1 MKRRTHQIGKNI
13 ISFLEAGKAGNPT
26 ILFLHGIPASAE
38 LWREVMIQASERG
51 YHCLAP
57 DMAGYGGTVVKDK
70 RAYTF
75 PGTADLFI
83 TWLKELELENIWLVG
98 HDLGGAVGQ
107 LMLTREES
115 LFQKVSLCNV
125 VTADTYPVPVIEKLI
140 KAAKL
145 GLFYWMARFGKFEM
159 SKQYTGM
166 KRVFVR
172 NTSFSQDDFQRIFY
186 DGKFHKPKMAAKFQR
201 MLRSLSHSATL
212 ENMSDLAKVSLP
224 VHLIWGM
231 DDRFQP
237 WEVAGKILEGTFSDV
252 RVTQIENCGHFLQL
266 DAAEEYVEALF
277 SRET

>member
-1 MKRRTHQIGKNI
+1 MERRTHQIGRNT
-13 ISFLEAGKAGNPT
+13 ISFLEAGEAGNPP

-38 LWREVMIQASERG
+38 LWREVMQKAAERG

-57 DMAGYGGTVVKDK
+57 DMAGYGGTEVKDK
-70 RAYTF
+70 IAYTF

-98 HDLGGAVGQ
+98 HDLGGAVAQ

-115 LFQKVSLCNV
+115 LFQKVSLSNV

-145 GLFYWMARFGKFEM
+145 GLFYWMARLGRFEM
-159 SKQYTGM
+159 GKQYKGM
-166 KRVFVR
+166 RRVFIR
-172 NTSFSQDDFQRIFY
+172 NTSFSQEDYQRIFY
-186 DGKFHKPKMAAKFQR
+186 DGKFHSPKMAAKFQR
-201 MLRSLSHSATL
+201 MLTRLNHSATL
-212 ENMSDLAKVSLP
+212 ENMSALAKVSLP

-237 WEVAGKILEGTFSDV
+237 WEVAGKILEKTFTSVKATHID
-252 RVTQIENCGHFLQL
+252 TCGHFLQL
-266 DAAEEYVEALF
+266 DAPEDYVEALF
-277 SRET
+277 S